1 MTIDEIK
8 KEIAEAKQGRVSRAN
23 INDLAVLMYV
33 YNNWDMS
40 RKEPQKAVA
49 SLLSDAVTYS
59 TDTEF
64 GRLIDGK
71 NTADVISVFH
81 ELMDALLIANPK
93 LYNSAVRRL
102 QELK

>member
-40 RKEPQKAVA
+40 RKEPQKAVTGVF
-49 SLLSDAVTYS
+49 SDALSYDT
-59 TDTEF
+59 TTEF
-64 GRLIDGK
+64 GKLIDGK
-71 NTADVISVFH
+71 DTADVMTVFH

-102 QELK
+102 RELK

>member
-1 MTIDEIK
+1 MTIEEIK
-8 KEIAEAKQGRVSRAN
+8 AEISETKQKGLNRTSV
-23 INDLAVLMYV
+23 NDLAVLMYV

-40 RKEPQKAVA
+40 RKEPQKAVT
-49 SLLSDAVTYS
+49 SLLSDTVTYS